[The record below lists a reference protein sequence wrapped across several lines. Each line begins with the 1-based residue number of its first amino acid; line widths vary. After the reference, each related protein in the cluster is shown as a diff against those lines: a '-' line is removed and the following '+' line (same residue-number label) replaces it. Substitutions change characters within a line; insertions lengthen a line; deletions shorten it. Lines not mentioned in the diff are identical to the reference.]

1 MARTKEF
8 DERAVVEAALK
19 VFWELGYD
27 GASMEDLLA
36 ATSLS
41 RSSLYES
48 FGDKRNLFLRTVEA
62 YTAQSGEARRAAFS
76 ASDGIRSGLERYLR
90 SRVSM
95 LAEPGDRP
103 AGCYVT
109 MLSAS
114 LKTADGELRSLV
126 EGYTAAAEREIR
138 EGFSRALEAGSL
150 PSRLSVDEWTNLFL
164 ALIWGLNVAA
174 RMGRPRNSL
183 DAMVNG
189 FLACMKD

>member
-8 DERAVVEAALK
+8 DEKAVVEAAMK

-27 GASMEDLLA
+27 GASMEDLLS
-36 ATSLS
+36 ATGLS

-76 ASDGIRSGLERYLR
+76 ASDGLRAGLARYLR
-90 SRVSM
+90 ARVAM
-95 LAEPGDRP
+95 LAEHGDRP
-103 AGCYVT
+103 SGCYVT

-126 EGYTAAAEREIR
+126 EAYTANAEREIR
-138 EGFSRALEAGSL
+138 EGFSRSLAEGAL
-150 PSRLSVDEWTNLFL
+150 PSRLSAAEWTNLFL

-174 RMGRPRNSL
+174 RMGRSKESME
-183 DAMVNG
+183 DMVNG
-189 FLACMKD
+189 FLACMEG